1 MIRPRSAT
9 LQCPDCQAERLGVI
23 ILLINVPLTAL
34 YPVLGK
40 AGSSMVHPLIF
51 AALTAVTAT
60 AVLGLFRGRV
70 ALDFFREKGFGAFV
84 NLVPVGFWSTGMA
97 SLVFFY
103 GLGYTSGA
111 NAAILLQVEPVYAVL
126 LGWIYLAERPS
137 GRQLFGTAF
146 VLAGAVVIVWDGG
159 FSPTLGDLLVL
170 ATPLFW
176 QLGNMKARKS
186 LLEGVPSSVVT
197 LSRLAVGSVV
207 LVLAACFSGAV
218 REGIPADRAFW
229 ASVAA
234 VGAFC
239 MALCYSLW
247 YQGLRRVPIGKATA
261 IISACPVVA
270 VLLSWVLLG
279 EVPVFRQFMG
289 LAVVMVGLLV
299 LSPPEKGKK
308 G

>member
-1 MIRPRSAT
+1 MIRPRSAA
-9 LQCPDCQAERLGVI
+9 LQYPDHGAERLGVI

-51 AALTAVTAT
+51 AALTAVIAT
-60 AVLGLFRGRV
+60 GVLGLFRGRE
-70 ALDFFREKGFGAFV
+70 ALEFFREKGPGAFV
-84 NLVPVGFWSTGMA
+84 DLLPVGFWSTGMA

-103 GLGYTSGA
+103 GLGHTSGA

-126 LGWIYLAERPS
+126 LGWIYLSERPS

-146 VLAGAVVIVWDGG
+146 VLSGAVVIVWDNG
-159 FSPTLGDLLVL
+159 FSPSLGDLLVL

-186 LLEGVPSSVVT
+186 LLEGVPTSVVT
-197 LSRLAVGSVV
+197 LSRLVVGSVV
-207 LVLAACFSGAV
+207 LILAVGFSGSW
-218 REGIPADRAFW
+218 REGIPSDRLFW
-229 ASVAA
+229 ASAAA
-234 VGAFC
+234 VGALC

-279 EVPVFRQFMG
+279 EVPVSRQFVG
-289 LAVVMVGLLV
+289 LAVVMVGLLI
-299 LSPPEKGKK
+299 LAPSEKRETA
-308 G
+308 